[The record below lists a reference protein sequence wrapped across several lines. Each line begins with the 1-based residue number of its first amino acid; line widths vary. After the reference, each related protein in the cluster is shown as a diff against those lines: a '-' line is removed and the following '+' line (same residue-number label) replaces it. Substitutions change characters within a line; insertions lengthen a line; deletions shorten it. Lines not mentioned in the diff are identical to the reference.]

1 MLRPSL
7 NFYTKYD
14 VSGGISFDFF
24 TILWYDKNKKV
35 KPWLHNGRQ
44 KSFM

>member
-1 MLRPSL
+1 MMQSGL

-35 KPWLHNGRQ
+35 KPTLHIGRQ